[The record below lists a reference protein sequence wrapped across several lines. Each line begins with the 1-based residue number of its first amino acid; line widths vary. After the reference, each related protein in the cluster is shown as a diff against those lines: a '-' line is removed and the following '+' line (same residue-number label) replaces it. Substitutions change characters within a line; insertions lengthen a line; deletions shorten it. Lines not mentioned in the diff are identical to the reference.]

1 MKPKIRVLIV
11 DDHDIHR
18 KGMLFLLREI
28 PSVEVV
34 GEASNGKDF
43 LKLLDEKNPVDVVFL
58 DLKMPQMDGVE
69 ATRLALEKH
78 PELKVIIVSMYS
90 EQDDIETMISIGVSG
105 FLLKN
110 VDQSIIEKALN
121 VCYAGGNFF
130 SEEILP
136 LLTKAIKNKN
146 TSVREQISDK
156 ELRVLELICHGYTS
170 QEISSKLDLSVRT
183 VEGYKANLIK
193 KTGVSNTLNLVI
205 HSIKNNLINL

>member
-1 MKPKIRVLIV
+1 MKSKIKVLIV

-18 KGMLFLLREI
+18 KGMLYVLRDI
-28 PSVEVV
+28 PTVEVV
-34 GEASNGKDF
+34 GEASNGKEF
-43 LKLLDEKNPVDVVFL
+43 LKLLDEKKPVDVVFL

-69 ATRLALEKH
+69 ATRLALEKY
-78 PELKVIIVSMYS
+78 PALKVIIMSMYS
-90 EQDDIETMISIGVSG
+90 EQDDIETMINIGVSG

-110 VDQSIIEKALN
+110 VDLSIIEKALN
-121 VCYAGGNFF
+121 VCYAGGNYF

-146 TSVREQISDK
+146 ISARELISEK

-170 QEISSKLDLSVRT
+170 QEISTKLNLSVRT
-183 VEGYKANLIK
+183 VEGYKASLIK